1 MSRLSTTSE
10 IWEAYFKAMDEKE
23 GLTKE
28 AAAPKLRKE
37 EPREEHTEYRNSAW
51 PKNDGDVQKRI
62 ETLYNVK
69 QDLIHTYENNIM
81 EVAHPEPVVI
91 GLAYDRVNG
100 LVENEI
106 ERQQISMSIALSPA
120 TSLETRG
127 PKYASDELFMELVRI
142 ANDMD
147 NRGFEGLAADA
158 DECLNELTVV
168 ARETVVP
175 RETIIPRT
183 TKVASIP
190 LHLLAVQQW
199 MLKHAARFVDAGG
212 KVDPMRLAS
221 AWEKHHGSVG
231 SEGVLA
237 MAKHV
242 ARNFDLYSGVE
253 AMGADESDGLVAEAA
268 KKKKKKLDPKAKVRN
283 CGVCC
288 VPASR
293 AKDHK
298 DHFLLGTIGQARN
311 ALARVQQYDKVPPW
325 YNGSLEG
332 LKALVSRKVHSKYP
346 SIKSKKKSKAEEL
359 VDGLFVKMAQE
370 VGAQGGGWGTQPADQ
385 FGHIGLQ
392 QEPGISTLVPG
403 SPQSA
408 AKPAVQPQRQMA
420 PNNPYVEKVQ
430 QFLKGK
436 GFSLGTFGPNKDG
449 IDGRFGPTTRKA
461 LSVWQASQPGLDRAG
476 LLDEKTVKALNEA
489 MVFGGSRR

>member
-253 AMGADESDGLVAEAA
+253 AMGTDESDGLVAEAA
-268 KKKKKKLDPKAKVRN
+268 KKKRKKLDPKAKVRN
-283 CGVCC
+283 RGTVC
-288 VPASR
+288 VPASS

-298 DHFLLGTIGQARN
+298 DHFPINSIGQARN
-311 ALARVQQYDKVPPW
+311 ALARVHQYSAAPSW
-325 YNGSLEG
+325 YKGSLKG
-332 LKALVSRKVHSKYP
+332 LQALVSRKVHSKYP

-359 VDGLFVKMAQE
+359 VDGLFVKMAE
-370 VGAQGGGWGTQPADQ
+370 QG
-385 FGHIGLQ
+385 
-392 QEPGISTLVPG
+392 
-403 SPQSA
+403 
-408 AKPAVQPQRQMA
+408 
-420 PNNPYVEKVQ
+420 
-430 QFLKGK
+430 
-436 GFSLGTFGPNKDG
+436 
-449 IDGRFGPTTRKA
+449 
-461 LSVWQASQPGLDRAG
+461 
-476 LLDEKTVKALNEA
+476 
-489 MVFGGSRR
+489 

>member
-106 ERQQISMSIALSPA
+106 ERQKVDMHIALSPA

-127 PKYASDELFMELVRI
+127 PKYANLGSKSLAKQASEDLLMELIRI

-147 NRGFEGLAADA
+147 NKGLEGLAADA
-158 DECLNELTVV
+158 DECIGDMVVGTEVPREASFRVEARETVV
-168 ARETVVP
+168 SRETVVP
-175 RETIIPRT
+175 RMTKAGTKSIKRTSAIP
-183 TKVASIP
+183 P
-190 LHLLAVQQW
+190 HLLAVQQW

-253 AMGADESDGLVAEAA
+253 AMGTDESDGLVAEAA
-268 KKKKKKLDPKAKVRN
+268 KKKKKKMDPKAKVRN
-283 CGVCC
+283 RGTVC
-288 VPASR
+288 VPASS

-298 DHFLLGTIGQARN
+298 DHFPINSIGQARN
-311 ALARVQQYDKVPPW
+311 ALARVHQYSAAPSW
-325 YNGSLEG
+325 YKGSLKG
-332 LKALVSRKVHSKYP
+332 LQALVSRKVHSKYP
-346 SIKSKKKSKAEEL
+346 SIKSKKKSKAE
-359 VDGLFVKMAQE
+359 D
-370 VGAQGGGWGTQPADQ
+370 VG
-385 FGHIGLQ
+385 
-392 QEPGISTLVPG
+392 
-403 SPQSA
+403 
-408 AKPAVQPQRQMA
+408 
-420 PNNPYVEKVQ
+420 
-430 QFLKGK
+430 
-436 GFSLGTFGPNKDG
+436 
-449 IDGRFGPTTRKA
+449 
-461 LSVWQASQPGLDRAG
+461 
-476 LLDEKTVKALNEA
+476 
-489 MVFGGSRR
+489 